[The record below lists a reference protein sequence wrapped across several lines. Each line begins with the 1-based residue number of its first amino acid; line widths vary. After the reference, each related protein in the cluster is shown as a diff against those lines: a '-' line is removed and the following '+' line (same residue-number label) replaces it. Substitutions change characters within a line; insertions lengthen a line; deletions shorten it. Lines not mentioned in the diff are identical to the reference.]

1 MFVIIYSRSQEFL
14 ARAKQITISNVYD
27 QTKRIAFLSSTR
39 AFRKLPDLPDQLTF
53 SLVQTVQYLLIVSQ
67 QGKGYYRS
75 TETLLTIKGL
85 LTAKL

>member
-1 MFVIIYSRSQEFL
+1 MS
-14 ARAKQITISNVYD
+14 
-27 QTKRIAFLSSTR
+27 
-39 AFRKLPDLPDQLTF
+39 DQLTF
-53 SLVQTVQYLLIVSQ
+53 SLVQTVQYLLIVYQ